1 MSKYTLSITNKKLYE
16 FYNKNQ
22 HLSFE
27 AVNLVFYE
35 ILVKLTDNMS
45 DTMSSTINGEILSN
59 IQKQDV
65 IINELKG
72 NLNNMNENIT
82 QIKQETTN
90 MSDIRGQLMS
100 FSQHISE
107 LKNDL
112 NNNLSVK
119 FIDFKND
126 YISGIKSVLLEN
138 QNNENTDIINI
149 IQRNNDSFIDK
160 TKLLLNETITKDIAE
175 HNQHISSLI
184 ENNGNTLVDKTK
196 LLLVDNQD
204 KYLNQVDVTLNNFKS
219 SISDEMKKLVNNSD
233 DNMVKEFISSFD
245 TKCSSMFQTLQQPVY
260 SVLQASE
267 DRIQT
272 NIQVVREAT
281 LNSQIKND
289 STMEDLSLY
298 LKKFN
303 NSSHK
308 GGIGETELESV
319 LNKMYPS
326 AEIINSSGT
335 KASGDFMMKRE
346 NKPNIMLEN
355 KVYYDRNVN
364 PDEVQKFIRDVEEV
378 KTHAIFLSQNSG
390 ISRKKNFQVDIHK
403 GLIMI
408 YIHNV
413 QYSPEK
419 IQIAIDIIE
428 NLAERIEE
436 IDSEEEHDNVISKSL
451 LDEINQEYLSFNKQR
466 DDIILMSKDYQKKLI
481 GQLEN
486 LKMNAL
492 NKYLSTKY
500 SSHEKTGFTCE
511 YCNVFSASTKKS
523 LSAHVRA
530 CKKNHDI
537 KVDTPTLCVELNNS
551 NSSDGE
557 VSL

>member
-22 HLSFE
+22 HLNFE
-27 AVNLVFYE
+27 AVNLVFHE

-72 NLNNMNENIT
+72 NLNNMNENIN

-126 YISGIKSVLLEN
+126 YISGIKSILLEN

-233 DNMVKEFISSFD
+233 DNTVKEFISSFD
-245 TKCSSMFQTLQQPVY
+245 TKCSSMFQTLQQPMY

-272 NIQVVREAT
+272 NIQVVRDAT

-308 GGIGETELESV
+308 GSIGETE
-319 LNKMYPS
+319 
-326 AEIINSSGT
+326 
-335 KASGDFMMKRE
+335 
-346 NKPNIMLEN
+346 
-355 KVYYDRNVN
+355 
-364 PDEVQKFIRDVEEV
+364 
-378 KTHAIFLSQNSG
+378 
-390 ISRKKNFQVDIHK
+390 
-403 GLIMI
+403 
-408 YIHNV
+408 
-413 QYSPEK
+413 
-419 IQIAIDIIE
+419 
-428 NLAERIEE
+428 
-436 IDSEEEHDNVISKSL
+436 
-451 LDEINQEYLSFNKQR
+451 
-466 DDIILMSKDYQKKLI
+466 
-481 GQLEN
+481 
-486 LKMNAL
+486 
-492 NKYLSTKY
+492 
-500 SSHEKTGFTCE
+500 
-511 YCNVFSASTKKS
+511 
-523 LSAHVRA
+523 
-530 CKKNHDI
+530 
-537 KVDTPTLCVELNNS
+537 
-551 NSSDGE
+551 
-557 VSL
+557 